1 MCVWVSEVWRLWWL
15 SFCLWL
21 VALCIACFQPP
32 DTRALQNFYIKLMS
46 LQIHCRSLRS
56 LCWYKT
62 LSKRNVWY
70 IVTVWL
76 SCVSKFCSCAA
87 MAQAVSCRPHCRGH
101 CSLLEH
107 SVWQLLVHV
116 QVILLGEI
124 IPFIPSCLT
133 TFFFIPFEHSC
144 PSSLPIYVSVLSFPF
159 PFLPS
164 CTLCYT
170 NTVSLMQ
177 DVTVCA
183 CVIAQWNCSHGVYP
197 ITMHN
202 FPKAHVL
209 HKCVL
214 TVQIKV
220 CPMLCV
226 VSFCWI
232 YWCWFAKC
240 CGHIWPLLI
249 FL

>member
-1 MCVWVSEVWRLWWL
+1 MSVSFVAVPWLRRL
-15 SFCLWL
+15 
-21 VALCIACFQPP
+21 
-32 DTRALQNFYIKLMS
+32 D
-46 LQIHCRSLRS
+46 
-56 LCWYKT
+56 
-62 LSKRNVWY
+62 
-70 IVTVWL
+70 
-76 SCVSKFCSCAA
+76 
-87 MAQAVSCRPHCRGH
+87 AVLTAGSVFTPGAV
-101 CSLLEH
+101 H

-133 TFFFIPFEHSC
+133 AFFFAYLFWTFLAF
-144 PSSLPIYVSVLSFPF
+144 LPIYVSVLSFPS

-164 CTLCYT
+164 RTLCYN
-170 NTVSLMQ
+170 NTVSLVQ
-177 DVTVCA
+177 GVTA
-183 CVIAQWNCSHGVYP
+183 LWNHCPHGVHF
-197 ITMHN
+197 IRMHN

-209 HKCVL
+209 HECIQ

-232 YWCWFAKC
+232 YCCWFAKC
-240 CGHIWPLLI
+240 CGHYWPLLI